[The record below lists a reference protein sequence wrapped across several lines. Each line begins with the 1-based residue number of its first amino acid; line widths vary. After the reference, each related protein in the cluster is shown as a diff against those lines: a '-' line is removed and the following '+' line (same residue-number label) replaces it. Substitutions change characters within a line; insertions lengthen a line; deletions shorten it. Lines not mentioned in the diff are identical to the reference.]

1 MNLPLPNRL
10 SLSLTYL
17 TLHHPPL
24 IIAPHITTPHLSSPH
39 LKVPHLSSPHLI
51 TLYSTYDLVTFI
63 HPSISSHEYLTG
75 NTSNHTS
82 HIWYPYLNVH
92 LLKPPSFIPSSPHS
106 TSPHFIWHLI
116 WPHFALPPL
125 LTAFGWWR
133 SNSMWVLDSAVLIC
147 QRDQWS
153 INKTLLLEMT
163 KYIIITDLPISKI
176 KHVTKF
182 WRLSDFYLCEQNT
195 FFYIC

>member
-17 TLHHPPL
+17 TSHHPPL
-24 IIAPHITTPHLSSPH
+24 LITTPHLSSPH
-39 LKVPHLSSPHLI
+39 
-51 TLYSTYDLVTFI
+51 ST
-63 HPSISSHEYLTG
+63 
-75 NTSNHTS
+75 
-82 HIWYPYLNVH
+82 
-92 LLKPPSFIPSSPHS
+92 
-106 TSPHFIWHLI
+106 LI

-133 SNSMWVLDSAVLIC
+133 SNSMWGLDGAVLIC
-147 QRDQWS
+147 DRDQWS

-182 WRLSDFYLCEQNT
+182 WRLSNFYLYEQNT
-195 FFYIC
+195 FFTFVSIFTCLGYCFLVLQIVYMHAVTCVGSAFYADIHKAYWWEYNRVDSMYHCRSFMSNVWNEVHDFE

>member
-17 TLHHPPL
+17 TSHHPPL
-24 IIAPHITTPHLSSPH
+24 LITTPHLSSPH
-39 LKVPHLSSPHLI
+39 
-51 TLYSTYDLVTFI
+51 ST
-63 HPSISSHEYLTG
+63 
-75 NTSNHTS
+75 
-82 HIWYPYLNVH
+82 
-92 LLKPPSFIPSSPHS
+92 
-106 TSPHFIWHLI
+106 LI

-176 KHVTKF
+176 KHVSKF

-195 FFYIC
+195 FFLHLLAYLPALLPCLSIRLFICMLSRVWDQRSVQT